1 MRTASHE
8 SEPPTNQLQGFMVPR
23 RFTGITQPHS
33 KGFRDGCQEKS
44 IHPFFG
50 GTTTTLPAI
59 EDGIFIAAASW
70 SRCASRAPALIR
82 MRWAFIVSFQSTA
95 CSLLAA
101 TSFALAIDLLTV
113 AAAVLRA
120 APFVNPLAL
129 SAFSTALTHGL
140 FFFIECSP
148 SVFWTHLPVNSPR
161 HLGSCAVF
169 LPLSW
174 VLITPVFVD
183 ALMDLD
189 VLTIGGST
197 TAPEPGKP
205 IA

>member
-1 MRTASHE
+1 
-8 SEPPTNQLQGFMVPR
+8 
-23 RFTGITQPHS
+23 
-33 KGFRDGCQEKS
+33 
-44 IHPFFG
+44 
-50 GTTTTLPAI
+50 
-59 EDGIFIAAASW
+59 
-70 SRCASRAPALIR
+70 
-82 MRWAFIVSFQSTA
+82 
-95 CSLLAA
+95 
-101 TSFALAIDLLTV
+101 
-113 AAAVLRA
+113 LRA

-140 FFFIECSP
+140 FFFIECSL

-174 VLITPVFVD
+174 VLMTPVFVD

-205 IA
+205 ITRWEQTFKTKTIDRAPRRSDPFQAPNPEIGPAMLVRSGPGISLLYAPDFPGRKSPCRNAAEAHVCEKHDGKQRIVVFICM